1 MHQKTCHDSHSQGG
15 QRPPPVILDV
25 RLPGKN
31 LPMTCRRCNLT
42 GQCIIAAAQALHIW
56 HPKRCWAQD
65 GRCGCPSVVQVT
77 DVNSFSN
84 WACLPAPPATR
95 SSGPGPA
102 LSCCLV
108 QLRHAQAFVEICVMC
123 PNFPKTPTGLS
134 GQRSAAR
141 CGPGCSAL
149 VAKASQALMDRWVS
163 QEAVGSRRVDVVK
176 VMSV

>member
-1 MHQKTCHDSHSQGG
+1 MIVIPGGG
-15 QRPPPVILDV
+15 QRPQLAMQDV
-25 RLPGKN
+25 RLPGQN
-31 LPMTCRRCNLT
+31 VPMIGRRCEPP
-42 GQCIIAAAQALHIW
+42 AW
-56 HPKRCWAQD
+56 VQD
-65 GRCGCPSVVQVT
+65 GRCACPSVVQVT

-84 WACLPAPPATR
+84 LACLPALPATR
-95 SSGPGPA
+95 SSDPGPA

-134 GQRSAAR
+134 GQTSAAR